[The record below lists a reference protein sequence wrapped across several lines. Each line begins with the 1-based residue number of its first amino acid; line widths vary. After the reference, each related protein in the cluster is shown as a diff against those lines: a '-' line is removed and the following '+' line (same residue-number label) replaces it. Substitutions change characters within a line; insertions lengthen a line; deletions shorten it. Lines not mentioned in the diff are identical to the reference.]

1 LSFSVTHQSCHGI
14 QNYSGSKHD
23 DKGKA
28 LGCIKEVAKN
38 NPHCDGDGIPSSS
51 CNTDGNEEITAQEL
65 VDETGVS
72 LTQAQADIL
81 FAEGGTGDGIINTES
96 EFTLLKTTSP
106 YNTLC

>member
-1 LSFSVTHQSCHGI
+1 
-14 QNYSGSKHD
+14 
-23 DKGKA
+23 
-28 LGCIKEVAKN
+28 
-38 NPHCDGDGIPSSS
+38 
-51 CNTDGNEEITAQEL
+51 